1 MSYLDD
7 TAVIARRS
15 SWAEHG
21 MTTAEYA
28 VGTVSACS
36 FAGLL
41 FKLLTSSFGQS
52 LLEGLLS
59 KITSLLP
66 F

>member
-1 MSYLDD
+1 MAHHAN
-7 TAVIARRS
+7 AVTLARGKS
-15 SWAEHG
+15 LAEHG

-52 LLEGLLS
+52 LLESVLG

>member
-1 MSYLDD
+1 MSHLID
-7 TAVIARRS
+7 TAAIARRS
-15 SWAEHG
+15 SWAEQG